1 MIARALG
8 FLASQATRFLAGGVL
23 LGFAAPPLAD
33 ALRPWLGPI
42 IVVTLVLALI
52 RLDYGEVR
60 AHGRRPVLLLATMAA
75 LMLATPPLVWG
86 LARLAGVPEGLTG
99 GVVLMA
105 ASTPLSSMPAFA
117 MILGLDAAFTL
128 LAVIIGHAAVPLT
141 LPPTS
146 LWLLGLELPVGAATL
161 AIRLFGVVGLSF
173 ALAWA
178 LRRWPASARV
188 IARRRPQVDGLAVLS
203 LVVFAIGI
211 MSGVTE
217 QAIARPG
224 YVAYAVALAFI
235 ANAGLQALGAL
246 AFLWAGRRIAFTV
259 GLMAGNRNMGLVLA
273 ALGLDAPPEIALFF
287 AVAQLPM
294 YMLPMLALPVYKRLM
309 RQGAGHVPQRAP
321 DRGHGGG
328 A

>member
-1 MIARALG
+1 MIASALD
-8 FLASQATRFLAGGVL
+8 FLARHATRFLAGGVL

-42 IVVTLVLALI
+42 IVVTLTLALV

-60 AHGRRPVLLLATMAA
+60 AHGRRPLLLLATMAA
-75 LMLATPPLVWG
+75 LLFATPLLVWG
-86 LARLAGVPEGLTG
+86 LARLAGVPAGLTG

-128 LAVIIGHAAVPLT
+128 LAVIAGHAAVPLT

-146 LWLLGLELPVGAATL
+146 LWLLGLELPIGAAEL
-161 AIRLFGVVGLSF
+161 AARLFGYVGVSF
-173 ALAWA
+173 AAAWA
-178 LRRWPASARV
+178 LRSWRRSAKA
-188 IARRRPQVDGLAVLS
+188 IERRRGQVDGLAVLS
-203 LVVFAIGI
+203 LVLFAIGI
-211 MSGVTE
+211 MAGVTE
-217 QAIARPG
+217 QALARPA
-224 YVAYAVALAFI
+224 YVAYAAALAFV

-246 AFLWAGRRIAFTV
+246 CFLWAGRRIAFTI

-273 ALGLDAPPEIALFF
+273 ALGTDAPPEVALFF

-294 YMLPMLALPVYKRLM
+294 YMLPMLALPVYRRLM
-309 RQGAGHVPQRAP
+309 RGRA
-321 DRGHGGG
+321 
-328 A
+328 

>member
-1 MIARALG
+1 MIGSALG
-8 FLASQATRFLAGGVL
+8 FLSRHATRFLAGGVL

-42 IVVTLVLALI
+42 IVATLTLSLV

-60 AHGRRPVLLLATMAA
+60 AHGRRPVLLLATMVA
-75 LMLATPPLVWG
+75 LLLVTPPLVWG
-86 LARLAGVPEGLTG
+86 AARLAGVPEGLTG

-128 LAVIIGHAAVPLT
+128 LAVIVGHATVPLT
-141 LPPTS
+141 LPPAS
-146 LWLLGLELPVGAATL
+146 LWLLGLELPIGAAEL
-161 AIRLFGVVGLSF
+161 AARLFGFIGLSF
-173 ALAWA
+173 AVAWG
-178 LRRWPASARV
+178 LRAWRRSANA
-188 IARRRPQVDGLAVLS
+188 IERRPRQVDGLAVLS
-203 LVVFAIGI
+203 LVLFAIGI

-217 QAIARPG
+217 QALARPG
-224 YVAYAVALAFI
+224 HVAYAIALAFV

-246 AFLWAGRRIAFTV
+246 AFLWAGRRIAFTI

-273 ALGLDAPPEIALFF
+273 ALGTDAPPEIALFF

-294 YMLPMLALPVYKRLM
+294 YMLPMLALPVYRRLM
-309 RQGAGHVPQRAP
+309 RQGRA
-321 DRGHGGG
+321 
-328 A
+328 